1 MRARFAGCTDVGRER
16 EVNEDALLVLEEY
29 AMAAVADGLGGHQGG
44 QIASSLAVSTL
55 DDFFAVTVRR
65 DATWPFPYDEALTAE
80 ENYLCTG
87 IRLGNRRIFDRA
99 HRGLTELGMATTC
112 VAFMLDRALG
122 EISIANV
129 GDSRCYRLRAGSLV
143 QLTRDHTLAS
153 DAVHMAPWMTQ
164 DEIDKLPSNVITR
177 ALGIREDVAVDLHH
191 EPVEEGD
198 VYLLCSDGLHGVV
211 DEAEI
216 ASIITSEA
224 DLDRAAEA
232 LVERANDLGGPDNIT
247 VVLLRLEPGE
257 APAKPA
263 SSDEL

>member
-1 MRARFAGCTDVGRER
+1 MKARFAGCTDIGRER
-16 EVNEDALLVLEEY
+16 EVNEDSLLVLEDF

-44 QIASSLAVSTL
+44 QVASELAVSTL
-55 DDFFAVTVRR
+55 GDFFAVTVRR

-99 HRGLTELGMATTC
+99 HRGLSELGMATTC
-112 VAFMLDRALG
+112 VAFMLDEKLTQL
-122 EISIANV
+122 SIANV

-153 DAVHMAPWMTQ
+153 DAVHMAPWMTPE
-164 DEIDKLPSNVITR
+164 EIDKLPSNVITR
-177 ALGIREDVAVDLHH
+177 ALGIREDVGVDLHH
-191 EPVEEGD
+191 EEVHEGD
-198 VYLLCSDGLHGVV
+198 VFILCSDGLHGVV
-211 DEAEI
+211 DEPEI
-216 ASIITSEA
+216 ASIIESHE

-257 APAKPA
+257 PPVKSAT
-263 SSDEL
+263 DEAF